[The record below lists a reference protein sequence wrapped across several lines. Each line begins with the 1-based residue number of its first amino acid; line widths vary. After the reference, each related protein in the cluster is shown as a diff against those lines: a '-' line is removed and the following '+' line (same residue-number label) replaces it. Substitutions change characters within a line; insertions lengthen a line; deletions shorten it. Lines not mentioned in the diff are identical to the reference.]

1 MWGWDACV
9 ARPIRRGGSGVD
21 VGMGRLRRPGRRG
34 KRSRDQDEGDASI
47 PTALACCSLPSK
59 RTGRPEAPGISRTPL
74 QILCPAT
81 RFYSY
86 ISSYPQTGSTG
97 HSDSVLLSPAG
108 TVRKRFNPKRAPQA
122 IPTPYVKVI
131 NAVQLESFKPK
142 RAPQAIPTS
151 LIYYVAFDKNVFQ
164 SQTG

>member
-1 MWGWDACV
+1 MWGGDACV

-21 VGMGRLRRPGRRG
+21 VGRGRLRRPGRRG

-97 HSDSVLLSPAG
+97 HSDNFIGRDSPDYDG
-108 TVRKRFNPKRAPQA
+108 SFNPKRAPQA
-122 IPTPYVKVI
+122 IPTYKDI
-131 NAVQLESFKPK
+131 SL
-142 RAPQAIPTS
+142 AIPLSCFHPIRARHTIPTVS
-151 LIYYVAFDKNVFQ
+151 TYIQ
-164 SQTG
+164 SR

>member
-1 MWGWDACV
+1 SYRSRPLCFLLSRVGNWGQLVPFVGAEVVWMWGWDACV

-34 KRSRDQDEGDASI
+34 KRSRDQDEGDGSI

-97 HSDSVLLSPAG
+97 HSDVSYIL
-108 TVRKRFNPKRAPQA
+108 RCF
-122 IPTPYVKVI
+122 
-131 NAVQLESFKPK
+131 
-142 RAPQAIPTS
+142 
-151 LIYYVAFDKNVFQ
+151 
-164 SQTG
+164 